1 MSSFTVLSTKEKNQ
15 VRGVMVA
22 TVVNNQDPDG
32 LGRVQLMFPTLS
44 DDNIGHWAR
53 IAVLMAGGQRGT
65 FFLPEVGDEVLVAFE
80 GGSIE
85 APYVIGALWNGVD
98 KPPDTNADGQN
109 NLRFI
114 QSRSGHFIR
123 LDDTAG
129 SEMIE
134 IIDKS
139 GDNSITIDTANNTI
153 TITSAQDI
161 TLDASNGKITLSA
174 QNIELSSTA
183 DSKFE
188 ADGGLTLDGGSATTE
203 LKGSTV
209 NIN

>member
-1 MSSFTVLSTKEKNQ
+1 MSSFTTLSTKEKNQ

-22 TVVNNQDPDG
+22 TVINNQDPDG
-32 LGRVQLMFPTLS
+32 LGRVQLTFPTLS

-53 IAVLMAGGQRGT
+53 IAVLMAGDQRGT

-114 QSRSGHFIR
+114 QSRSGHIIR

-129 SEMIE
+129 SEKIE

-139 GDNSITIDTANNTI
+139 SDNSITIDTANNTI

-174 QNIELSSTA
+174 QNIELSSSA

-188 ADGGLTLDGGSATTE
+188 ADGGLTLDGGSATTA